1 MQSNEVEPQGG
12 LTSFIENVIGDE
24 SLRIEEKL
32 GAGFV
37 RLRVS
42 EAERRQAKHDIQYV
56 EDAVCEMVRNSRDA
70 HASHVFVASTRE
82 GGLRSLL
89 VIDDGDG
96 VPSSISEKV
105 FEPRVTSKLESMH
118 MDRWGVHGRGMALYS
133 IRQYALESRIVC
145 SDSGLGCALRV
156 VFDTGQIPER
166 ADQSTMP
173 VLTDVPTPADG
184 EPAADK
190 TRGPHNIIRT
200 VADVAL
206 DCPASQRF
214 YIGSP
219 AEILATLVGTGLKYL
234 TSHPEVKREGCAYWL
249 LPAFASNPSELA
261 QAAESL
267 GICVSQR
274 SCYRI
279 LNREIAPLADIRSLL
294 AAQAGSRKE
303 ESAPVDLL
311 RDRRSLKIA
320 RSDADE
326 FCDALVKDFDMLA
339 QRYYLDLA
347 DRPQVKVGKDKIIVT
362 FPITKQL

>member
-1 MQSNEVEPQGG
+1 MIGG
-12 LTSFIENVIGDE
+12 E

-70 HASHVFVASTRE
+70 HAGHVFVASTRE
-82 GGLRSLL
+82 GARRTLL

-96 VPSSISEKV
+96 VPSTIAEKV

-133 IRQYALESRIVC
+133 IRQNALESAIVC
-145 SDSGLGCALRV
+145 SDSGLGCSLRV
-156 VFDTGQIPER
+156 VFDTDQIPER

-173 VLTDVPTPADG
+173 TLVETSPSQTDEAVS
-184 EPAADK
+184 DK
-190 TRGPHNIIRT
+190 TRGPHNILRT

-206 DCPASQRF
+206 DCPASQSF

-219 AEILATLVGTGLKYL
+219 AEILATLVSVGCSHLAL
-234 TSHPEVKREGCAYWL
+234 HPEVEREGCAFWL
-249 LPAFASNPSELA
+249 KPAFSANPAELQ
-261 QAAESL
+261 QAAEML
-267 GICVSQR
+267 GISVSQR

-279 LNREIAPLADIRSLL
+279 LNKEIAPLLDIRSLL
-294 AAQAGSRKE
+294 LESSSGTRKE
-303 ESAPVDLL
+303 APVVDLL

-320 RSDADE
+320 QADIEE
-326 FCDALVKDFDMLA
+326 FSQALSKDFEMIA

-347 DRPQVKVGKDKIIVT
+347 DMPRVKVSKDKIVVT
-362 FPITKQL
+362 FPIEKQL

>member
-1 MQSNEVEPQGG
+1 MQSNEVESHGG
-12 LTSFIENVIGDE
+12 LTSFIENVIGGE

-70 HASHVFVASTRE
+70 HAHHVFVASTRD
-82 GGLRSLL
+82 GNLRSLL

-133 IRQYALESRIVC
+133 IRQNALESKIVC
-145 SDSGLGCALRV
+145 SEAGLGCSLRV
-156 VFDTGQIPER
+156 VFDTEQIPER

-173 VLTDVPTPADG
+173 VLAEASSSADS
-184 EPAADK
+184 EPVADK

-206 DCPASQRF
+206 DCPVDQRF

-219 AEILATLVGTGLKYL
+219 AEILATLVSTGLSYL
-234 TSHPEVKREGCAYWL
+234 SSQPEVERDGCAFWL
-249 LPAFASNPSELA
+249 LPAFAGNPAELA
-261 QAAESL
+261 QAAAHL
-267 GICVSQR
+267 GINVSQR

-294 AAQAGSRKE
+294 AAQAAGRRE
-303 ESAPVDLL
+303 EPAPVDLL

-320 RSDADE
+320 RDDIDE
-326 FCDALVKDFDMLA
+326 FSDALVKDFDMLA

-347 DRPQVKVGKDKIIVT
+347 DRPQVKVGKDKIVVT
-362 FPITKQL
+362 FPISKQL